1 MVRVFYSI
9 LILEKGGKS
18 SQKSINDRLFG
29 KCVSTEV
36 ASANTNTSI
45 HININ
50 SSLYL
55 LING

>member
-36 ASANTNTSI
+36 ASTNTSI